1 MALTQNELFIRSASS
16 LLHILRP
23 HVVESRTSIEKSTT
37 HANADKVQN
46 QVERMALL
54 FTTKE
59 FGQVTAVAIS
69 QHPDNVTVYQSSQ
82 TEELEKERRSSTT
95 TRQQASLRESDPTGT
110 SRVYNVQNPPG
121 TSQDP
126 SNDAKQTRE
135 SDFKDMELFKRVQNI
150 QTHAQQLAFLVN
162 KLSGTATGN
171 GEEEKTRLRHYVYFQ
186 CIMKIK
192 PASNCAHSSTDR
204 RCSPSSKRSTM
215 NWTGSMDHRPS
226 ARQAYRF
233 PCGAPHLSNSYAR
246 TSRPFRRRPIN
257 YLNPSL

>member
-23 HVVESRTSIEKSTT
+23 HVVESRTSKEKSTT

-46 QVERMALL
+46 QVERLDRMALL

-95 TRQQASLRESDPTGT
+95 TRESDPTGT

-126 SNDAKQTRE
+126 SNDAKKTRE

-192 PASNCAHSSTDR
+192 ACLELRSFVNGPPLLAILEKVHNELDR
-204 RCSPSSKRSTM
+204 VNGPS
-215 NWTGSMDHRPS
+215 
-226 ARQAYRF
+226 
-233 PCGAPHLSNSYAR
+233 
-246 TSRPFRRRPIN
+246 PFRTTSVPISVRRTT
-257 YLNPSL
+257 SEQ